1 MCARRKTIVSSR
13 NRARQAKPG
22 LGEPETLQRVLRQML
37 SVAARGGELSS
48 LLSSFCS
55 ESRKFLKVSGV
66 GYWELQE
73 AEHLLKPLEGDAYF
87 TERFK
92 KAPPPLEDFSGVF
105 SP

>member
-1 MCARRKTIVSSR
+1 MCARRKTAVSSR

-22 LGEPETLQRVLRQML
+22 LGEPESLQRVLRQML

-66 GYWELQE
+66 GYCELQA
-73 AEHLLKPLEGDAYF
+73 AEHLLKPPEADGYF
-87 TERFK
+87 TETLHPT
-92 KAPPPLEDFSGVF
+92 ALPLEIS
-105 SP
+105 